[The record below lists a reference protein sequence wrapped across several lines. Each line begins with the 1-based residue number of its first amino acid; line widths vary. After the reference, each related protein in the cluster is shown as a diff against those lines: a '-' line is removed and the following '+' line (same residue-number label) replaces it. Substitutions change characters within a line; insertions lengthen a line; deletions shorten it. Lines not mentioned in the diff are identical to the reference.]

1 MPRATA
7 LPPEERRSLI
17 LDAAELLLRDHGRKV
32 STRQIAEAAGVAEG
46 TLFRVF
52 DSKDDLINHA
62 IARSFSADPTVESL
76 QAIDPTLAL
85 EPRLVE
91 IVRVLQARLQRTFTL
106 LHSVGPPP
114 QAKAE
119 DQTEFRR
126 FMLTQNQLISEQITA
141 LLEPDQDQFVLSGE
155 QTAQLITSM
164 LMTTSNPF
172 IRAQEVAVLSPEPD
186 ALVDLLLHGALAD
199 STRTDPGFD
208 HRSARPPSID
218 ASHCLRHGTKGR

>member
-7 LPPEERRSLI
+7 LPPEERRSQI
-17 LDAAELLLRDHGRKV
+17 LDAAEFLLRDHGRKV

-52 DSKDDLINHA
+52 DSKDDLINQA
-62 IARSFSADPTVESL
+62 IGRSFSADPTVDHLRS
-76 QAIDPTLAL
+76 IDPDL
-85 EPRLVE
+85 ELENRLVE

-106 LHSVGPPP
+106 LHAVGPPP

-119 DQTEFRR
+119 DHTEFRR
-126 FMLTQNQLISEQITA
+126 YMLTQNQMISDQITA

-172 IRAQEVAVLSPEPD
+172 MRAQEVALLSPEPD

-199 STRTDPGFD
+199 STRTQPGFD
-208 HRSARPPSID
+208 HRAAKPTID
-218 ASHCLRHGTKGR
+218 ASSCLHQGTPKGR